1 MPMNKTII
9 LTGGGTAG
17 HVAPNLALIPPLV
30 ERGYEI
36 HYLGEKGGFE
46 EQLTKN
52 QPVTFHPIRAG
63 KLRRYFSLK
72 NFTDPFRVIAGYF
85 DAKKVIRRIK
95 PDAVFSKGGF
105 VTVPVCAAGKR
116 CGVPVVIHES
126 DYTPGLAN
134 RLGMRF
140 AKKVLVTFED
150 TLAHTRGKGI
160 FTGTP
165 IRPAVFSGRR
175 ERGLAFLGFSGER
188 PVLLVMGGSQ
198 GASALNDA
206 VRSALPKLLERFDI
220 AHLCG
225 RGKLDESL
233 ENQKGYRQF
242 EYLNDELP
250 DVFAA
255 ADIALSRA
263 GANSIFEF
271 LALSLPALLVPLPL
285 SQSRGDQIQN
295 ADYFKKRGYAEVL
308 FQENM
313 TEETLTSA
321 LFRLYE
327 QRETYRATMD
337 AEPNKNGLEAVLKH
351 IVTAAEGR

>member
-1 MPMNKTII
+1 MTKAII

-17 HVAPNLALIPPLV
+17 HVAPNLALIPSLV

-36 HYLGEKGGFE
+36 HYLGERGGFE
-46 EQLTKN
+46 EQLTQN
-52 QPVTFHPIRAG
+52 QPVIFHPIRAG

-72 NFTDPFRVIAGYF
+72 NLTDPFRVIGGYF
-85 DAKKVIRRIK
+85 DAKKVIRQVL
-95 PDAVFSKGGF
+95 PEAVFSKGGF

-134 RLGMRF
+134 RLGMRY

-150 TLAHTRGKGI
+150 TLACAKGKGV

-175 ERGLAFLGFSGER
+175 ERGLAFLGFDGKK

-206 VRSALPKLLERFDI
+206 VRSALPALLERFDI

-225 RGKLDESL
+225 QGKLDEKR
-233 ENQKGYRQF
+233 NNGQGYCQF

-255 ADIALSRA
+255 AEVALSRA

-285 SQSRGDQIQN
+285 AQSRGDQIQN
-295 ADYFKKRGYAEVL
+295 AEYFKKRGYADVL
-308 FQENM
+308 LQENM
-313 TEETLTSA
+313 TEKTLVAA
-321 LFRLYE
+321 LFRLYDK
-327 QRETYRATMD
+327 REEYRAKMD
-337 AEPNKNGLEAVLKH
+337 AEPNKNGLEAVLKQ
-351 IVTAAEGR
+351 IVAAAEGR